1 MKTSYKIYAMLLLA
15 AVVTTSCKVSKD
27 VDTPT
32 DAYPEKYR
40 GAAAA
45 SANDTTSAAD
55 IQWKA
60 FFAEKDL
67 VKLIDSAVAR
77 NYDLQLAQKN
87 IEIAQLRLSQSKWN
101 NVPQVNLGVTATS
114 SRPSDNSL
122 NGISLN
128 QFLDK
133 KHIEDYT
140 ISAGLSWEADIWG
153 KIKSQNKAT
162 LALYLQSE
170 EARKALQTAIV
181 ANVAKGY
188 YNLLMLDSQLKIAK
202 ENLALNDN
210 TLVLIRL
217 QFDSGQVNS
226 LAVQQAEAQR
236 LVAAQLVPQLQQNIA
251 IQENALSILAGS
263 FPSAKQRE
271 NILEGIELKKNLA
284 TGVPSVLVSKRP
296 DVRSAQLALQQ
307 ANARVGIAK
316 TSLYP
321 SLTITA
327 AGGLNSFETSNWFN
341 IPGSLFGAV
350 AGGLTQPLLN
360 SRKLRTQYKIAQ
372 TEREQSVLLFRKQVL
387 VAVGEVSDA
396 LVQLEKLDDQQGIAQ
411 QRVETLQQAT
421 KNANM
426 LFQNGM
432 ATYLEV
438 IVAQGNILQ
447 SQLELASVKRQLLSA
462 NVELYRSLGGGWQ

>member
-1 MKTSYKIYAMLLLA
+1 MKTSYKIYTTLLLA

-40 GAAAA
+40 GTAAA

-67 VKLIDSAVAR
+67 VQLIDSAVAK

-307 ANARVGIAK
+307 ANARVGITKA
-316 TSLYP
+316 SLYP

-327 AGGLNSFETSNWFN
+327 SGGLNSFETSNWFN

>member
-55 IQWKA
+55 IQWKV

-67 VKLIDSAVAR
+67 VRLIDSAVAR

-236 LVAAQLVPQLQQNIA
+236 LVAAQLVPQLQQNIV

-396 LVQLEKLDDQQGIAQ
+396 LIQLEKLDDQQGIAQ

>member
-1 MKTSYKIYAMLLLA
+1 MKTSYKIYTMLLLA

-27 VDTPT
+27 VDAPT

-40 GAAAA
+40 DAAAA
-45 SANDTTSAAD
+45 PATDTTSAAD

-67 VKLIDSAVAR
+67 VQLIDSAVAK

-101 NVPQVNLGVTATS
+101 NVPQLNLGVTATS

-153 KIKSQNKAT
+153 KIKSQNKAS

-202 ENLALNDN
+202 ENLTLNDN
-210 TLVLIRL
+210 TLALIRL
-217 QFDSGQVNS
+217 QFGSGQVNS
-226 LAVQQAEAQR
+226 LAVQQAQAQR
-236 LVAAQLVPQLQQNIA
+236 LIAAQLVPQLQQNIA

-271 NILEGIELKKNLA
+271 NTLEGIELKKNLA

-296 DVRSAQLALQQ
+296 DVKSAQLALQQ
-307 ANARVGIAK
+307 ANARVGITRA
-316 TSLYP
+316 SLYP

-372 TEREQSVLLFRKQVL
+372 TEREQTVLLFRKQVL

-396 LVQLEKLDDQQGIAQ
+396 LVQIEKLDDQQGIAQ
-411 QRVETLQQAT
+411 ERVETLQQAT